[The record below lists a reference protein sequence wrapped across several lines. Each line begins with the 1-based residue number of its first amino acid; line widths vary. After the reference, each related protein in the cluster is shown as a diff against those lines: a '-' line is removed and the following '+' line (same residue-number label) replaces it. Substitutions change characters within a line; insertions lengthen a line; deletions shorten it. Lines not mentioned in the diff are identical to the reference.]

1 MNKEIVQ
8 HYFAG
13 RYDEALKKISE
24 SFDSNSL
31 GFDEACRLVSSIR
44 MEILASKVSNDVSRA
59 NTMIDRVQASLHQ
72 ILLNQELEKIKQIHA
87 QRLELF
93 GWSGGSQNGED
104 GIIQE
109 IFSRIGTGTRTFAEI
124 GVGNGLQNN
133 TVYLLNQGWYGF
145 WIDGNTEK
153 CAYIQSKFG
162 SHISEKRL
170 SLGCAMVNKENV
182 HDLFTNLDV
191 PRDFDLLSIDVD
203 GNDFHILKALD
214 YYRPRVVVVEYN
226 GLYRPPSRVV
236 QNYDS
241 SYTYNPSTYV
251 GTSLWSFKELMNS
264 RGFGLVGTDIV
275 GINAFFV
282 NYSDIGNKFVDVDSL
297 SLYNSPRTQLAW
309 GGAFGVGALLTP
321 FMPRAEFGENM

>member
-13 RYDEALKKISE
+13 RYDETLKNISE
-24 SFDSNSL
+24 LFDTNSL

-44 MEILASKVSNDVSRA
+44 MEMLASKVSNDLSRM
-59 NTMIDRVQASLHQ
+59 NTMMDRVQASLHQ
-72 ILLNQELEKIKQIHA
+72 ILLNQELEKIKKIHT

-133 TVYLLNQGWYGF
+133 TVYLLNQGWCGF
-145 WIDGNTEK
+145 WIDGNMEK
-153 CAYIQSKFG
+153 CAYIQSKFK
-162 SHISEKRL
+162 SHLSEKRL
-170 SLGCAMVNKENV
+170 GLRYAMVNKENV
-182 HDLFTNLDV
+182 HDLFTNLAV
-191 PRDFDLLSIDVD
+191 PKDFDLLSIDVD
-203 GNDFHILKALD
+203 GNDYHILKALD

-226 GLYRPPSRVV
+226 GLYRPPARVM
-236 QNYDS
+236 QDYDP
-241 SYTYNPSTYV
+241 SYSYNPSTYV
-251 GTSLWSFKELMNS
+251 GTSLWSFKDLMNS
-264 RGFGLVGTDIV
+264 RGFGLVATDIV

-282 NYSDIGNKFVDVDSL
+282 NYAEIENKFVDVDSL

-309 GGAFGVGALLTP
+309 GGAFGVGAPLTP
-321 FMPRAEFGENM
+321 FMPGAEFGES